1 MSMFKNLS
9 PSAVAVTGHQSE
21 VIELAL
27 TYGFEGIDLDVR
39 DFTGRVRRKGME
51 HARRLI
57 DSAKIRLS
65 NFALPI
71 ALEAEDELFAAELEK
86 LPEMAQVAADVGCPR
101 CVVTLQPAG
110 DERPYHENFEFHRRR
125 FEEICTALEPAGVRL
140 GVGFQA
146 AESLRKG
153 KAFQFVHDLDALLLL
168 LNMVGR
174 PNAGLLLDAW
184 DFVVAG
190 GDLDALGKLP
200 VEQIVAVQV
209 AEVPA
214 DVAPAELDEK
224 SRLLPDAENGRV
236 DVSAFLRALAAM
248 GYEGPVT
255 PKPSRAA
262 FTTRRRER
270 IVRRAGE
277 AMDKVWKAA
286 ELPAERA
293 LSLPSGSE

>member
-1 MSMFKNLS
+1 MPMFKNLS
-9 PSAVAVTGHQSE
+9 PSALAVTGHQSE

-27 TYGFEGIDLDVR
+27 TYGFEGMDLDVK
-39 DFTGRVRRKGME
+39 DFAGRVRRKGMQY
-51 HARRLI
+51 ARRLI
-57 DSAKIRLS
+57 DSAKIRLGT
-65 NFALPI
+65 FVLPV
-71 ALEAEDELFAAELEK
+71 ALEAEDEQFAAELEK
-86 LPEMAQVAADVGCPR
+86 LPEMAQAAAEVGCPR

-125 FEEICTALEPAGVRL
+125 LEETCRALDGAGVRL

-146 AESLRKG
+146 GEFLRKG

-168 LNMVGR
+168 VSMVGR
-174 PNAGLLLDAW
+174 PNIGLLLDTW
-184 DFVVAG
+184 DFVVGG
-190 GDLDALGKLP
+190 GDLAALGKLP

-209 AEVPA
+209 AEVPV
-214 DVAPAELDEK
+214 DVPPAELDEK

-236 DVSAFLRALAAM
+236 DVPAFLRALAAM

-262 FTTRRRER
+262 FATRRRER

-277 AMDKVWKAA
+277 AMDNVWKAA
-286 ELPAERA
+286 ELPAERV
-293 LSLPSGSE
+293 LSLPAGAE

>member
-1 MSMFKNLS
+1 MPMFKNLS
-9 PSAVAVTGHQSE
+9 PSALAVTGHQSE
-21 VIELAL
+21 IIELAL
-27 TYGFEGIDLDVR
+27 THGFEGMDLDAG
-39 DFTGRVRRKGME
+39 DFAGRVCRKGME
-51 HARRLI
+51 YARRLI
-57 DSAKIRLS
+57 DSARILLGT
-65 NFALPI
+65 FALPI
-71 ALEAEDELFAAELEK
+71 DLEADEEAFAAELEK
-86 LPEMAQVAADVGCPR
+86 LPEIAQAAADVGCSR

-125 FEEICTALEPAGVRL
+125 FEDICKALEPAGVRL

-153 KAFQFVHDLDALLLL
+153 KAFQFVHDLDALSLL

-174 PNAGLLLDAW
+174 PNAGLLLDTW
-184 DFVVAG
+184 DFTVAG
-190 GDLDALGKLP
+190 GDLETLGKLP

-214 DVAPAELDEK
+214 DVPPAELDDN
-224 SRLLPDAENGRV
+224 SRLLPDAEEGRV
-236 DVSAFLRALAAM
+236 DVPAILRKLAEL

-255 PKPSRAA
+255 PRPSRAA

-293 LSLPSGSE
+293 LSVSNGAK